1 MNNILAITD
10 LNFSL
15 FYENFTTNIIFNI
28 ALLLS
33 LGIIGGKIAHQLK
46 LPKVTGYIIIGM
58 IFGPTGLNF
67 LTEEALYSF
76 KIFKILALG
85 FIGFNIGMELNFI
98 SLKKVGKHAL
108 LIALVQAF
116 LTFVL
121 VASVVYL
128 LADDYKMTYALIFG
142 AIATVTT
149 PAPIV
154 ACMKSYNVRGKLA
167 NLICPIVALD
177 DIIGIILFALILPI
191 SIYLAGHVGEVINF
205 TTLMVGP
212 LLEIG
217 FSVLIG
223 ALIGLILVL
232 VLKRFRKGDTV
243 SIMMILVIGLF
254 LGISIGDALEAS
266 AILLPLTIGVLVI
279 NGLDQEFLVK
289 VKSTSDSITMPLLL
303 VFFTISGAGLD
314 IALLPSLGV
323 LGLAYILVRIIGKV
337 IGTYL
342 ASRALKEGK
351 TVSTYMGIALIP
363 QGGVAIDMAILAEAR
378 FLQLYVTSGNY
389 DFEII
394 ATTILSIILAAT
406 VIYKVFGEII
416 VKWAFK
422 KAGEIHKKD
431 DEYYEHSHVL

>member
-1 MNNILAITD
+1 MAIQD
-10 LNFSL
+10 LTFTS
-15 FYENFTTNIIFNI
+15 FYEHFTENIIFNV
-28 ALLLS
+28 ALLLT
-33 LGIIGGKIAHQLK
+33 LGIIGGKIAHDFK

-58 IFGPTGLNF
+58 IFGPSGLNF

-98 SLKKVGKHAL
+98 SMKKTGKHAL
-108 LIALVQAF
+108 LIALAQAM
-116 LTFVL
+116 LTFIL

-128 LADDYKMTYALIFG
+128 LADSYKMTYALIFG

-149 PAPIV
+149 PAPII
-154 ACMKSYNVRGKLA
+154 ACMKSYNIKGKLA

-177 DIIGIILFALILPI
+177 DIIGIILFALVLPV
-191 SIYLAGHVGEVINF
+191 SIYLAGHVGEVISF

-217 FSVLIG
+217 FSIFIG
-223 ALIGLILVL
+223 SLIGLVL
-232 VLKRFRKGDTV
+232 VFILRQFRKGDNV
-243 SIMMILVIGLF
+243 SIMMILIIGLF
-254 LGISIGDALEAS
+254 IGIAIGDSLQAS
-266 AILLPLTIGVLVI
+266 AILLPLTIGVFVV

-289 VKSTSDSITMPLLL
+289 VKKTSDYITMPLLL

-314 IALLPSLGV
+314 IALLPSLGM
-323 LGLAYILVRIIGKV
+323 LGLGYILVRIIGKV
-337 IGTYL
+337 IGTYF
-342 ASRALKEGK
+342 ASRALKEGNE
-351 TVSTYMGIALIP
+351 VSRYMGIALIP

-378 FLQLYVTSGNY
+378 FLQLYATSGNS
-389 DFEII
+389 DFEVI

-416 VKWAFK
+416 VKWAFG

-431 DEYYEHSHVL
+431 DEYYEQQHVL